1 MSVFDKGA
9 SSPLEL
15 RPWLGTTIGESSTA
29 VKFRIGSLWL
39 YGDEHSVGKDGS
51 PISLRSLSSSS
62 VYSDVV

>member
-39 YGDEHSVGKDGS
+39 YGDEHSVGKDGG
-51 PISLRSLSSSS
+51 
-62 VYSDVV
+62 VQYH